1 LIPAFTGINNFKT
14 QTKPKGNE
22 LMKQIIAKVKETLE
36 TISRINITRALML
49 TLCLSSV
56 FAFSNMAAVESQA
69 QVGGKGSGINEVGG
83 ENYDAEEASQN
94 FYSLFQ
100 TFQKFAGI
108 LLLIGTVLAGIMF
121 ITGKSNMA
129 IMVFGGAVVVFGGSW
144 IIGLIMEGVGG
155 DQVN

>member
-1 LIPAFTGINNFKT
+1 
-14 QTKPKGNE
+14 
-22 LMKQIIAKVKETLE
+22 MKQIIATVKETME
-36 TISRINITRALML
+36 TISKINITRALML
-49 TLCLSSV
+49 TLCLTSV
-56 FAFSNMAAVESQA
+56 FAFSNITAVESHA
-69 QVGGKGSGINEVGG
+69 QSGKGQGINEVGG
-83 ENYDAEEASQN
+83 ENYDADQASEN

-155 DQVN
+155 DQI